1 MMALGTMMLG
11 MKTGHNDGVD
21 LGTVTLGTMVLSTVM
36 LGTMTGWI

>member
-11 MKTGHNDGVD
+11 VKTGHNDGVD
-21 LGTVTLGTMVLSTVM
+21 LGTMVLSTVM